1 MSSVR
6 SSTRSAVTTILGL
19 LCPAMECTLYPVKVH
34 QTSPACFDQDCV
46 LGYGEQDYV
55 AGRPAT
61 PIYLHNVR

>member
-1 MSSVR
+1 
-6 SSTRSAVTTILGL
+6 
-19 LCPAMECTLYPVKVH
+19 MECTLYPVKVH

-46 LGYGEQDYV
+46 LGYGEQDCV